1 MSACT
6 RIEFINLR
14 LEQGHFALFP
24 FGPPMDRLVKNSG
37 WYLNLVG
44 IALAAPIVR
53 FRGPKKV
60 ATFDEDTGAKDDGQ
74 KLGEDPLALPLRASE
89 EEALFCGRSRT

>member
-1 MSACT
+1 
-6 RIEFINLR
+6 
-14 LEQGHFALFP
+14 
-24 FGPPMDRLVKNSG
+24 MDRLVKNSG

-74 KLGEDPLALPLRASE
+74 KLGEDALALPLRAWGSSV
-89 EEALFCGRSRT
+89 LWKKQNLVPMQNLRKCQVKL